1 MEEVDVAV
9 ARIYAEPPSAF
20 VTARTAM
27 VKDLKAARRK
37 EDAALV
43 SALRRPTKQGWALGE
58 AVRRTPE
65 AASGFFAAVAA
76 LGEPSGDLRRRT
88 NDLRVATA
96 TLVDA
101 VATMDPG
108 EATAALLAV
117 AADPAALDALRLGRL
132 SEVPSGGGFG
142 GLTLLPEP
150 PNKPERAVDPDVEP
164 GGAATERAAGGDGAG
179 VDEPE
184 PDELPDTA
192 KDAEREQREGEDRA
206 RTERIA
212 VLEAERDRAVVAE
225 GTAARRVT
233 LAQTAAD
240 EAQAELVGATQELA
254 GARAESAEASQRLRA
269 ELSPFSPD

>member
-1 MEEVDVAV
+1 VEELDAAV
-9 ARIYAEPPSAF
+9 ARIYAEPPSGF
-20 VTARTAM
+20 VTARSAL
-27 VKDLKAARRK
+27 VRQLKATRRK

-43 SALRRPTKQGWALGE
+43 AALRRPTKQAWALGE
-58 AVRRTPE
+58 AVRRAPE

-76 LGEPSGDLRRRT
+76 LGQPTGDLRHRT

-96 TLVDA
+96 TLVGA
-101 VATMDPG
+101 VAALDPG
-108 EATAALLAV
+108 EATGALLAI
-117 AADPAALDALRLGRL
+117 AADPVAPDALRLGRL

-142 GLTLLPEP
+142 GLTLMPEP
-150 PNKPERAVDPDVEP
+150 PDQPEHAVDPKVRPRTVAE
-164 GGAATERAAGGDGAG
+164 EAAGGDGAG

-184 PDELPDTA
+184 PDELPGTPR
-192 KDAEREQREGEDRA
+192 DAEREQREGEELARA
-206 RTERIA
+206 ERIA
-212 VLEAERDRAVVAE
+212 ALEAERDRAVAAE

-254 GARAESAEASQRLRA
+254 GARAESAEASRRLRA